1 MIIDDRLCMTRISLL
16 PVIPPG
22 LRRHPSIGID
32 FMIQDRIRLQGS
44 FEGDF
49 DSIRLVLWQYSC
61 YGDI

>member
-1 MIIDDRLCMTRISLL
+1 MIIDERLCMTRISLL

-49 DSIRLVLWQYSC
+49 DSIRLVL
-61 YGDI
+61 